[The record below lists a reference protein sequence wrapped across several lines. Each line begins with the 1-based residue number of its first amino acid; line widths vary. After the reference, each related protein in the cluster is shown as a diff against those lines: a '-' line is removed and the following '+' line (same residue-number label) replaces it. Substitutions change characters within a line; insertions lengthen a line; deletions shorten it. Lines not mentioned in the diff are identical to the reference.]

1 MKSVSLKDLILSP
14 EESKDIAELLAQ
26 KRGIKDNENMS
37 NDKLLGALKV
47 SENKNKTRIEK
58 IKEEIKKLQH
68 KFSRQELKEI
78 LKSLYEIENR
88 KNLSASKKTKKCLNK
103 LEKIIYKLNIY
114 YDYDDVEY
122 RGIKDIND
130 LFGFS
135 ISEDYF
141 KPIIVN
147 NAFNNN
153 YIQYESKRDKDKI
166 LTITEYLNMIRP
178 YLVDM
183 INDHKSQSEWKIQLA
198 MAINFI
204 SSKPDSDETR
214 IMYIKSIHTEI
225 MIGSDT
231 NEVIEELF
239 KSLSDRYQV
248 VQSLFFDAGNVLHY
262 DLNKISLN
270 RGGSYTYS

>member
-68 KFSRQELKEI
+68 KFSRQKLKEI

-88 KNLSASKKTKKCLNK
+88 KNLSASKKTLKCLNK

-135 ISEDYF
+135 ISE
-141 KPIIVN
+141 
-147 NAFNNN
+147 
-153 YIQYESKRDKDKI
+153 
-166 LTITEYLNMIRP
+166 
-178 YLVDM
+178 
-183 INDHKSQSEWKIQLA
+183 
-198 MAINFI
+198 
-204 SSKPDSDETR
+204 
-214 IMYIKSIHTEI
+214 
-225 MIGSDT
+225 
-231 NEVIEELF
+231 
-239 KSLSDRYQV
+239 
-248 VQSLFFDAGNVLHY
+248 
-262 DLNKISLN
+262 
-270 RGGSYTYS
+270 